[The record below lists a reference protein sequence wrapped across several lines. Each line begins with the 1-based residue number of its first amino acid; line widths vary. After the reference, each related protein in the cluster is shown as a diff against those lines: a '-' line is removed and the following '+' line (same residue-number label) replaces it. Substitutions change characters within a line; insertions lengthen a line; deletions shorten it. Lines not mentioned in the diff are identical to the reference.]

1 MKQKLV
7 RLAIGVPAAFNA
19 LSAIG
24 GGIALLL
31 GTYKD
36 GVLIE
41 AGGNAQFPLEWLQ
54 HTPFSDYSIPAL
66 ILTIGVGGSS
76 LIAAA
81 LLFTGRDEG
90 ILASV
95 VAGLIMAGF
104 IVGEVVMLKQG
115 ISLIE
120 GLYFGLGL
128 LNGVVQWV
136 RNLRAA
142 GTATLTR
149 GRHAEEI
156 SVTELPEQEA
166 APVLK
171 QYLLKVAAVRPYFDA
186 TVDSP
191 LESFE
196 REALRHPVFHITPM
210 ESP

>member
-90 ILASV
+90 MLASV

-128 LNGVVQWV
+128 LISGLASYLWV
-136 RNLRAA
+136 AEFRS
-142 GTATLTR
+142 
-149 GRHAEEI
+149 RHFHRQA
-156 SVTELPEQEA
+156 
-166 APVLK
+166 
-171 QYLLKVAAVRPYFDA
+171 YVRRKKEH
-186 TVDSP
+186 V
-191 LESFE
+191 
-196 REALRHPVFHITPM
+196 HV
-210 ESP
+210 